1 MAILDRDT
9 TTPADP
15 AMKHQHGKLRATAG
29 GALAGLLA
37 ALAMTAFISLTRL
50 WFGIPA
56 PAEMIGDV
64 FIPSLDLDTFFQLIG
79 RFGGGS
85 GIKQAGIG
93 GVVAAQIIFGLL
105 VGAIYGALA
114 GGPRD
119 TWARRFGA
127 SSRALIFLAVAGI
140 VAWLG
145 TIIPLR
151 SVLFTNYRG
160 LPAGP
165 ATVLTIVGILLTYGF
180 FAAVLIVAYRFMTMP
195 RTASS
200 AVDGEAETAAPVP
213 RRALLVGGATVITAA
228 VSGGLLRRLYLD
240 STLLYDGTR
249 YLGADIQPRTP
260 NDRFYT
266 VTKNILDPDPVRA
279 IWRLRVDGVVARPR
293 TYTFEELAAST
304 ARATQEATLSC
315 ISNDIGDGLVS
326 NAVWTGVPLR
336 SLLEEAGVV
345 GNFVKVVFYGA
356 DNYVDTILPAKALD
370 PNTFV
375 AWEMNGAPLP
385 QRHGF
390 PVRIIV
396 PGRFGEKS
404 VKWVTRIEV
413 VDHDVKGFYE
423 RQGWGPTFVTET
435 FSRFDAPS
443 GGQTLALGG
452 TTRLHGIAF
461 AGDRGISRVEVS
473 TDDGKTWREARFEYQ
488 TSKIVWTFWSLDWQP
503 PSPGEYR
510 LAVRAVDGT
519 GTYQTSDTRGIAP
532 DGATGY
538 HRITV
543 RVA

>member
-1 MAILDRDT
+1 MAIREHETDT
-9 TTPADP
+9 VDTAAKP
-15 AMKHQHGKLRATAG
+15 QHGKLRAVAG

-50 WFGIPA
+50 LFGIPA

-64 FIPSLDLDTFFQLIG
+64 FIPSLDLDTFFRLIG

-93 GVVAAQIIFGLL
+93 GVVAAQLVFGLL

-114 GGPRD
+114 FDTRD
-119 TWARRFGA
+119 GQVRRFGVPR
-127 SSRALIFLAVAGI
+127 RALIFLAVAGT

-151 SVLFTNYRG
+151 SVLYTNYRG

-165 ATVLTIVGILLTYGF
+165 ATVLTVVGILLTYGF
-180 FAAVLIVAYRFMTMP
+180 FATVLIASYRWLTIP
-195 RTASS
+195 RATSASAS
-200 AVDGEAETAAPVP
+200 GEEEVGLPVP
-213 RRALLVGGATVITAA
+213 RRMLLVGGVTALTAA
-228 VSGGLLRRLYLD
+228 VSGGLLRLLYAR
-240 STLLYDGTR
+240 STLHYDGTR
-249 YLGADIQPRTP
+249 YRGADIQPITP

-266 VTKNILDPDPVRA
+266 VTKNILDPDPIRA
-279 IWRLRVDGVVARPR
+279 IWRLRVDGVVDRPR
-293 TYTFEELAAST
+293 TYTFEELTASS
-304 ARATQEATLSC
+304 ARTTQEATLSC
-315 ISNDIGDGLVS
+315 ISNDIGDGLAS
-326 NAVWTGVPLR
+326 NAVWTGIPLR
-336 SLLEEAGVV
+336 ALLQEAGVASS
-345 GNFVKVVFYGA
+345 FVKVVVHGA
-356 DNYVDTILPAKALD
+356 DNYVDTILPDKALD
-370 PNTFV
+370 PTTFV

-404 VKWVTRIEV
+404 VKWVRRIEV
-413 VDHDVKGFYE
+413 VDHNVDGFYE
-423 RQGWGPTFVTET
+423 RQGWGPTFTTQT

-443 GGQTLALGG
+443 GGQMLAVG
-452 TTRLHGIAF
+452 TTTKLHGIAF

-473 TDDGKTWREARFEYQ
+473 TDDGKTWREARFDYQ
-488 TSKIVWTFWSLDWQP
+488 MSKIVWTFWSLDWQP